1 MAVRVRELGRD
12 ELGGA
17 AQLLGRGM
25 RDNPINRRVFG
36 DDPEDCGRALARFF
50 VPVLKG
56 VHRRGLVIGAWRED
70 VLVGVSAAAPPGK
83 CQPGLFEKVTIL
95 PAVVFGNSGSTVGRV
110 LGWTGAW
117 AQRDLPEPHWHLGPV
132 AVDAGRQGQGIGGA
146 LLAAFCARLDEEKA
160 RAYLETDK
168 PENVR
173 FYRKFGFDVVAQ
185 ADVLGVPNWFM
196 SR

>member
-1 MAVRVRELGRD
+1 MAVTLRELGRD
-12 ELGGA
+12 ELEGA

-25 RDNPINRRVFG
+25 RDNPINRRAFT
-36 DDPEDCGRALARFF
+36 DDPEGCGRALARFF

-56 VHRRGLVIGAWRED
+56 VSRRGIVIGAWLED
-70 VLVGVSAAAPPGK
+70 VLVGVSAAARPGK

-95 PAVVFGNSGSTVGRV
+95 PAVAFGSPRGTVGRV

-117 AQRDLPEPHWHLGPV
+117 TRRDPPEPHWHLGPV
-132 AVDAGRQGQGIGGA
+132 AVDAGRQGQGIGTA
-146 LLAAFCARLDEEKA
+146 LLAAFCARLDEGKA

-168 PENVR
+168 TENVR